1 MKYDYSKLR
10 GRIREKFG
18 TESAF
23 AAYLGMNRAT
33 LSAKL
38 NGRVQ
43 MDQYAIAVFCRALD
57 IPTEQIGIYFFTVK
71 VEKARQE
78 EGVKSGKETV

>member
-1 MKYDYSKLR
+1 MQYDYSKLR

-18 TESAF
+18 TESDF
-23 AAYLGMNRAT
+23 AAYLGMNRST
-33 LSAKL
+33 LSIKL

-43 MDQYAIAVFCRALD
+43 MDQYDITVFCRALD
-57 IPTEQIGIYFFTVK
+57 IPTEQVGIYFFTVK
-71 VEKARQE
+71 VEKTRQE